1 MQYII
6 SNTFLALKVCFL
18 KRISADVTCFNLIR
32 IRVLLIC
39 PFLSVAQMPPKDK
52 GKDATKQ
59 KSLMSFFQKASAGAS
74 SSQPPKQVARK
85 SSAMSITQDASSPSF
100 EPHTPENKRIDAR
113 APDLSLVA
121 SSASSRGAS
130 TPPTSDPVDVD
141 MVSVGEENYHRS
153 VVGCTIYIIWERSQN
168 E

>member
-1 MQYII
+1 
-6 SNTFLALKVCFL
+6 
-18 KRISADVTCFNLIR
+18 
-32 IRVLLIC
+32 
-39 PFLSVAQMPPKDK
+39 MPPKDK
-52 GKDATKQ
+52 GKDAAKQ

-85 SSAMSITQDASSPSF
+85 SSTMSITQDASSPPF
-100 EPHTPENKRIDAR
+100 EPHTPENKRINDR

-121 SSASSRGAS
+121 SSVSSHGAS

-141 MVSVGEENYHRS
+141 MVSDGEEGYHRS
-153 VVGCTIYIIWERSQN
+153 VVSCTIYYIEKTS

>member
-1 MQYII
+1 
-6 SNTFLALKVCFL
+6 
-18 KRISADVTCFNLIR
+18 
-32 IRVLLIC
+32 
-39 PFLSVAQMPPKDK
+39 MPPKDK
-52 GKDATKQ
+52 GKDSTKQ

-141 MVSVGEENYHRS
+141 MVSDGEENYHRS